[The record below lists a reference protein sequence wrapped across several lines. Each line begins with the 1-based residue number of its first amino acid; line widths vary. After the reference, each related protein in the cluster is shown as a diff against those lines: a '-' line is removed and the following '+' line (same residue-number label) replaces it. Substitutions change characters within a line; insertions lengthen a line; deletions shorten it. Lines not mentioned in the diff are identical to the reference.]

1 MRARMTFNFDTP
13 PDRRGTDSQKWQKY
27 AGRDVL
33 PLWVADMDFEASP
46 AIVEALQRRV
56 AHGIFG
62 YSRPVKSTVDAVVGS
77 LAARYGWHIDPS
89 WIVWLPG
96 LVCGLNVATRAFAAE
111 GDEVLS
117 LSPVY
122 APFTTAPKHGGRV
135 ARSVPLA
142 LNSSDR
148 RWEIDWDAL
157 ESAVTPRTRI
167 LNFCH
172 PHNPL
177 GRVWRREELARID
190 EFCARHGLVLL
201 SDDIHCDLVLEA
213 GSVHEPFAVAAPGGA
228 ARTVTLMAPSKTY
241 NVPGL
246 GTSFAVIEDPGL
258 RSRFSVATHG
268 IVPEVNALGYVACE
282 AAYGASEPWR
292 QALLAYLRGN
302 RDFLTEFVSREMPG
316 VRIEA
321 PIEATYLGWLNVA
334 DLGLKDPAAHFESHG
349 VGLSDGARFGAAPGS
364 HVRINFGCPRS
375 TLAEALARMRAAVR
389 AI

>member
-1 MRARMTFNFDTP
+1 MSFNFDTP

-33 PLWVADMDFEASP
+33 PMWVADMDFEVAP
-46 AIVEALQRRV
+46 AIVEALRRRV
-56 AHGIFG
+56 SHGIFG

-142 LNSSDR
+142 LAAGK
-148 RWEIDWDAL
+148 WEIDWDAL
-157 ESAVTPRTRI
+157 EAAVTPRTRI
-167 LNFCH
+167 FIFCH
-172 PHNPL
+172 PHNPVA
-177 GRVWRREELARID
+177 RVWRRDEIARLAA
-190 EFCARHGLVLL
+190 FCARHSLVLV
-201 SDDIHCDLVLEA
+201 SDDIHCDLLLEPA
-213 GSVHEPFAVAAPGGA
+213 AVHEPFAIVDPEGA
-228 ARTVTLMAPSKTY
+228 ARTVTFMAPSKTY
-241 NVPGL
+241 NIPGL
-246 GTSFAVIEDPGL
+246 GTSLAIIQDSALRAKFA
-258 RSRFSVATHG
+258 RACHS

-282 AAYGASEPWR
+282 AAYSEGEPWR
-292 QALLAYLRGN
+292 QALLEYLRGN
-302 RDFLTEFVSREMPG
+302 RDFLLDQVSRGIPG
-316 VRIEA
+316 VRIEG
-321 PIEATYLGWLNVA
+321 PIEATYLAWLNVA
-334 DLGLKDPAAHFESHG
+334 ELGLATPVKHFESHG
-349 VGLSDGARFGAAPGS
+349 VGLSDGAPFGAAPGS

-375 TLAEALARMRAAVR
+375 TLAEGLARMGAAVR
-389 AI
+389 AL